1 MKGYWRNDAATAET
15 LNGGWLHTGD
25 IAEIDGDGYITITG
39 RKKDMIVNSG
49 GDNISPLP
57 KLRRNTVLSPRLRK
71 LWSGE
76 TSGLIW
82 WR

>member
-49 GDNISPLP
+49 GDVAPTKVEAEYSIE
-57 KLRRNTVLSPRLRK
+57 PRLCK

-76 TSGLIW
+76 TNGLIW
-82 WR
+82 SR